1 MPGLS
6 RDTAEV
12 TDHGIVEDRHGEID
26 GYVISFVT
34 FRATVDN
41 APLLKGLPD
50 DKCHCPHWGY
60 VVKGEIGWVVNGVE
74 ETYKA
79 GDAFYVRDA
88 HTQTAIAGSEMVQFS
103 PADEL
108 AETEAVMQKN
118 MQAMMGDRDAHR
130 EAPTSP

>member
-26 GYVISFVT
+26 GYVINFVT
-34 FRATVDN
+34 FRTTVDN

-60 VVKGEIGWVVNGVE
+60 VVEGEIGWVVNGVE
-74 ETYKA
+74 
-79 GDAFYVRDA
+79 
-88 HTQTAIAGSEMVQFS
+88 
-103 PADEL
+103 
-108 AETEAVMQKN
+108 
-118 MQAMMGDRDAHR
+118 
-130 EAPTSP
+130 